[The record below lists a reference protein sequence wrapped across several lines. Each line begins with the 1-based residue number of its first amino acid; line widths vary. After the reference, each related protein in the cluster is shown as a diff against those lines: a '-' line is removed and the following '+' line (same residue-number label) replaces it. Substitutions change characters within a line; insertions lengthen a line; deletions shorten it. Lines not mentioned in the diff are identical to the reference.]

1 MTTTLLLNR
10 HARAYQ
16 VESALEAGVD
26 QEAAL
31 LVLWLRRAPAAL
43 RLAVA
48 FGLRDA
54 RRKVAALETLL

>member
-1 MTTTLLLNR
+1 MTYLLLNR
-10 HARAYQ
+10 HARAFQ

-31 LVLWLRRAPAAL
+31 MVLWLRHAPAAF
-43 RLAVA
+43 RLSVA

-54 RRKVAALETLL
+54 RRKVAALETLI